1 MGSKLYDFL
10 TESFLFDDSLIEEQF
25 ASMPE
30 EEIRKELSHY
40 REYWFANAA
49 QIEQEVRSND
59 SALKLFSGLKRT
71 DLRLLKQ
78 TALYV
83 DQQILTD
90 PLFDLGREPNPDEDA
105 FNAVFGLRSPGFD
118 KGEVQKAVRYSKA
131 LTPMVAGDYVKFFP
145 TSRFFEPLQE
155 IPLTYSKTGFAER
168 VPKELHEFFH
178 SNAHVTSAKAEG
190 DSIAFG
196 WPLELGRAIAVTF
209 KDHPV
214 VEGGQVFFLAEQE
227 IESVD
232 RENRTAD
239 IALYMPGTLP
249 TPARFNSWVTQSIN
263 QSAGH
268 VYRRLCV
275 ELALADGFGAN
286 YLSNSDFTFKLI
298 GQIAPVED
306 QDAASPVNA
315 LLNVELPILEKLDTE
330 TLMKVRRDEGE
341 AFAEFRLEWDR
352 QVTALRG
359 ISDPEELRRRTE
371 EVIRELTEVQVSK
384 VDRAVAGL
392 KKQLFIDLI
401 ISTGTFAGAIQAGGF
416 GILGAAM
423 AALQGYRSY
432 AQYQNAKRANP
443 AFFLWKA
450 SKGRNAHQYA

>member
-25 ASMPE
+25 ESMRE
-30 EEIRKELSHY
+30 EEIRKELSSY
-40 REYWFANAA
+40 RDHWFANAA
-49 QIEQEVRSND
+49 QIEKEVRSND
-59 SALKLFSGLKRT
+59 SSLKLFSGLKRT

-90 PLFDLGREPNPDEDA
+90 PLFDLGREPNPDVDA

-118 KGEVQKAVRYSKA
+118 KGEVQKAVRYMKA

-145 TSRFFEPLQE
+145 TSRFFEPLQQ

-168 VPKELHEFFH
+168 VPKELHEFFLL
-178 SNAHVTSAKAEG
+178 NAHVTSGKAEG

-196 WPLELGRAIAVTF
+196 WPLELGRAIAVIF
-209 KDHPV
+209 KGHPI

-227 IESVD
+227 LHRSI

-239 IALYMPGTLP
+239 STFSMPDTLP
-249 TPARFNSWVTQSIN
+249 TPECFNAWVTQSIN

-268 VYRRLCV
+268 VYRRVCV
-275 ELALADGFGAN
+275 ELAVADGFGAN
-286 YLSNSDFTFKLI
+286 YLSNSDFVFKLM
-298 GQIAPVED
+298 GQVAPVQGHDE
-306 QDAASPVNA
+306 ASPVHA
-315 LLNVELPILEKLDTE
+315 LLNVDLPVVEKIDIE
-330 TLMKVRRDEGE
+330 TLMKVRQDEGE
-341 AFAEFRLEWDR
+341 AFTEFRLEWDR
-352 QVTALRG
+352 QLKVLRG
-359 ISDPEELRRRTE
+359 ISDPEELRKRTV

-384 VDRAVAGL
+384 VNRAVTSL
-392 KKQLFIDLI
+392 KKRLFIDLI
-401 ISTGTFAGAIQAGGF
+401 ISTGTFAGSIQAGGF

-432 AQYQNAKRANP
+432 VEYQRAKRQNP
-443 AFFLWKA
+443 AFFLFKA
-450 SKGRNAHQYA
+450 SNGHVGNGP